1 MKLALPYA
9 LLVAGIAS
17 AFQPVHF
24 VTRLNPRATV
34 LSMGSGMDMTG
45 NSWKPDSAKMGST
58 DTGDYFPEGYDINSE
73 IAFTEGMGGSQAL
86 LNGGNR
92 GVEMPGLD
100 FGDSGYTV
108 GGIEAASEIPAGM
121 QFIPSS
127 VPDGE
132 LTMDVASSST
142 GKSEC
147 TSSLDITRL
156 SNYTCLSHSFNPFFL
171 HPAVPL
177 GVAPVCMTFE
187 DYFAAFSPD
196 SHPSFS
202 VSPVTGRMDRRGG
215 EKTVLSVT
223 CNPNGQAGEF
233 VGNLVINLPEDNS
246 NICYRVKAKCY

>member
-1 MKLALPYA
+1 MKLALTSA
-9 LLVAGIAS
+9 LLAASVS
-17 AFQPVHF
+17 AFQPIQQVSQASCHRSS
-24 VTRLNPRATV
+24 TH
-34 LSMGSGMDMTG
+34 LSMGSQGMDLSG
-45 NSWKPDSAKMGST
+45 NAWKPDSAKMGST
-58 DTGDYFPEGYDINSE
+58 DTGDYFPEGYDANSE

-100 FGDSGYTV
+100 FGDSGYMV
-108 GGIEAASEIPAGM
+108 GGIEQASEIPAGM

-132 LTMDVASSST
+132 LVMDVASSST
-142 GKSEC
+142 GK
-147 TSSLDITRL
+147 T
-156 SNYTCLSHSFNPFFL
+156 
-171 HPAVPL
+171 VPL
-177 GVAPVCMTFE
+177 EVAPVCMTFE

-202 VSPVTGRMDRRGG
+202 VAPVTGRMDRRGG

-233 VGNLVINLPEDNS
+233 AGNLVINLPEDNS
-246 NICYRVKAKCY
+246 KICYKIIAKCY